1 MAEPRSD
8 SSFYPKNHFL
18 KVSGGYLNFKLI
30 SSAKEVWVSD
40 ASQVFENPIQTKYFM
55 ATPHKI
61 LVKIMIN
68 AQKFYPAILV
78 CMGGG

>member
-30 SSAKEVWVSD
+30 SSAKEVWLSD
-40 ASQVFENPIQTKYFM
+40 ASQVFENPIKLKYFYGDP
-55 ATPHKI
+55 TSKLGQNHDYCPKI
-61 LVKIMIN
+61 E
-68 AQKFYPAILV
+68 P
-78 CMGGG
+78 